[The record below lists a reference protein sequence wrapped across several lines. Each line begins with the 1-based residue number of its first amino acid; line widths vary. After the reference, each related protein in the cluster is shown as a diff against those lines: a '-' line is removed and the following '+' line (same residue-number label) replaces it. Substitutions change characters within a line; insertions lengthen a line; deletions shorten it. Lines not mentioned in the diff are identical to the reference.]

1 MRPLGRGE
9 RLEPPR
15 GGRAV
20 CSTPTWQLLGA
31 ACLLQ
36 TEGLREATG
45 RCVSPKNKTDR
56 NSSPCQGREQLNSAS
71 VDSSAGSSKPP
82 TQTRAKLGVRWGL
95 NQAFCPGLTATK
107 QPAPFLSP
115 PPSPPSQSA
124 LFLPLKPLSR
134 PPARQKSTLHHPPGP
149 GYSLPAVYGLSWA
162 SHSQRWGGTIP
173 LPLPGWLVGSTYIE
187 GPSTWRAQDQPQTH
201 SQGSPNKKL
210 HSRK

>member
-36 TEGLREATG
+36 TEALREVTG
-45 RCVSPKNKTDR
+45 RCVSPKNKTDG
-56 NSSPCQGREQLNSAS
+56 NSSSCQGREQLNSAS

-95 NQAFCPGLTATK
+95 NQAFLPWPDCHQAACT
-107 QPAPFLSP
+107 LSVSP
-115 PPSPPSQSA
+115 TLSSLPVSFIFASQTPLPSPSKAERSPPS
-124 LFLPLKPLSR
+124 
-134 PPARQKSTLHHPPGP
+134 
-149 GYSLPAVYGLSWA
+149 
-162 SHSQRWGGTIP
+162 TIP
-173 LPLPGWLVGSTYIE
+173 
-187 GPSTWRAQDQPQTH
+187 RAQALPFQQCMASLGPATARDGEGISLCLSLAGLWGPPT
-201 SQGSPNKKL
+201 
-210 HSRK
+210 